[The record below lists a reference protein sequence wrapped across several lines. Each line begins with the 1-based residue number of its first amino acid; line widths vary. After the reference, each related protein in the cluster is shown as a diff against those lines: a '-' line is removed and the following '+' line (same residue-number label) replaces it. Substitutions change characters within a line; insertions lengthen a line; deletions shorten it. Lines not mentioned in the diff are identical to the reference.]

1 MSSPPL
7 LRLAASGGYFALFHL
22 SSLFHTSPLPQ
33 LQPESTFSGPLR
45 QSAAGLEE
53 RTRIHGKK
61 TLTLS
66 LQRRVAP
73 SFYCCV
79 SVDWARW
86 GVYSSLAGYHRK
98 ALCTSGIWNGLD
110 IREPCPFLLVLPL
123 FERGIRLLAAFS
135 VHCCIHTDTHVC
147 MFVIKKKQKNKTG

>member
-1 MSSPPL
+1 MIAGKSPQLYHGHEELRELLRRVFLKLLLTLKHQSRLVSSPPL

-22 SSLFHTSPLPQ
+22 SSLLLTSPLPQ

-79 SVDWARW
+79 SVDWTRW
-86 GVYSSLAGYHRK
+86 GVYSSLAGHHRK
-98 ALCTSGIWNGLD
+98 ALCTSGIWNGL
-110 IREPCPFLLVLPL
+110 
-123 FERGIRLLAAFS
+123 
-135 VHCCIHTDTHVC
+135 
-147 MFVIKKKQKNKTG
+147 